1 MVPPQL
7 LAMKRKTTLLSMKI
21 DTDILLK
28 EFLEEKYHLY
38 NRKKF
43 IESDPIS
50 IPHLFTKK
58 QDIEIAG
65 FLAAT
70 IAWGNRKSI
79 IANANKL
86 MQWMDFAPHDF
97 ILNAKPKDLKPFE
110 KFVHRTFNGGDCV
123 FFLQSLQ
130 HIYKK
135 NESMETLFL
144 KGIEPGDADI
154 KNGIIS
160 FRKEFLKLKH
170 PVRVE
175 KHISDPAKK
184 SSAKRLCMYLR
195 WMVRD
200 NKSGVDFG
208 TWKNIKPS
216 QLCLPLDL
224 HTGNVSRALGLLNR
238 KQNDWQ
244 AVEEI
249 TTILRKLDAKDPV
262 KYDFALFGLGVFEKF
277 GNTKLQIQ

>member
-1 MVPPQL
+1 
-7 LAMKRKTTLLSMKI
+7 MKNDS
-21 DTDILLK
+21 DILLK

-38 NRKKF
+38 NQKKF
-43 IESDPIS
+43 IESDPVS

-79 IANANKL
+79 IANAQKL

-97 ILNAKPKDLKPFE
+97 ILNAKPNDLKPFR
-110 KFVHRTFNGGDCV
+110 KFAHRTFNGDDCI

-130 HIYKK
+130 TIYKK
-135 NESMETLFL
+135 NESMETLFH
-144 KGIEPGDADI
+144 KGIQSKDTTI
-154 KNGIIS
+154 KNGLIS
-160 FRKEFLKLKH
+160 FRSEFFKPKH
-170 PVRVE
+170 LPRIE
-175 KHISDPAKK
+175 KHVSNPAKK
-184 SSAKRLCMYLR
+184 SSSKRLCMFLR

-208 TWKNIKPS
+208 IWKNIKTS
-216 QLCLPLDL
+216 QLCLPLDI
-224 HTGNVSRALGLLNR
+224 HAGNVSRALGLLTR
-238 KQNDWQ
+238 TQNDWQ

-249 TTILRKLDAKDPV
+249 TNVLRKFDAKDPV

-277 GNTKLQIQ
+277 GGQKN

>member
-1 MVPPQL
+1 
-7 LAMKRKTTLLSMKI
+7 MK
-21 DTDILLK
+21 TDPVILLK

-38 NRKKF
+38 NKKDF

-79 IANANKL
+79 ITNANKL

-97 ILNAKPKDLKPFE
+97 IVNARPKDLKPFE
-110 KFVHRTFNGGDCV
+110 KFVHRTFNGNDCV
-123 FFLQSLQ
+123 FFLNSLQ
-130 HIYKK
+130 NIYGK
-135 NESMETLFL
+135 NESMEVLFSKGL
-144 KGIEPGDADI
+144 KPEDETI
-154 KNGIIS
+154 KNGLIS
-160 FRKEFLKLKH
+160 FRKAFFKPKH
-170 PVRVE
+170 LSRIE
-175 KHISDPAKK
+175 KHVSNPDKN

-195 WMVRD
+195 WMVRN

-208 TWKNIKPS
+208 IWKDIKPA
-216 QLCLPLDL
+216 QLCLPLDV
-224 HTGNVSRALGLLNR
+224 HTGNVSRSLGLLKR

-249 TTILRKLDAKDPV
+249 TSTLKKLDAKDPI

-277 GNTKLQIQ
+277 GSTKI